1 MATFRTKKRASEFV
15 TLDKTAIYDSE
26 LSFKAKGIL
35 LYLLS
40 RPDDWQIY
48 ESEIVKHC
56 SDGRDSV
63 RTGLKELEEKHY
75 IIRTRK
81 RDEKGRLKEYEY
93 IVYERPHHIGLS
105 NVGKTN
111 IGLSNVGKPDTTNN
125 NTTNNK
131 STNNDDNNIL
141 PDSKESDNTASKV
154 IEYLNAKANK
164 RFRETPGNLKFINGR
179 IKDGFELDDFKKV
192 IDSKVSQWLDD
203 SKMNEYLRPK
213 TLFNTENFESYLN
226 SAENQVQDEYN
237 PYLNVY

>member
-1 MATFRTKKRASEFV
+1 MATFRTVKRASEFV

-63 RTGLKELEEKHY
+63 RSGLKELEEKNY

-93 IVYERPHHIGLS
+93 VVYERPNQIGLS

-111 IGLSNVGKPDTTNN
+111 IGLSNVGKSNTTNN
-125 NTTNNK
+125 NSTNNK
-131 STNNDDNNIL
+131 STNNDSKDIL
-141 PDSKESDNTASKV
+141 SDSKESDETATKV
-154 IEYLNAKANK
+154 IEYLNDKAKK
-164 RFRETPGNLKFINGR
+164 RFRATPGNIKFINGR
-179 IKDGFELDDFKKV
+179 IKDGFELEDFKKV
-192 IDSKVSQWLDD
+192 IDTKVSQWIND

-213 TLFNTENFESYLN
+213 TLFNSENFESYLN
-226 SAENQVQDEYN
+226 SAEANKQEEYN
-237 PYLNVY
+237 PYANVY